1 VVFISVRGRVSFILP
16 RGGLSSVPRSSV
28 PLLNMGFIS
37 RPATPLYLATSFE
50 LLPHQ
55 TFSTPLS
62 SPLHPT
68 RAPLLT
74 VFFIN
79 LRHHVFPFTISPFL
93 PSPGF
98 PPFFGLLSQRWR
110 KAGRKDGCVALS
122 IRPGHYFPF
131 FFNPLPPLCNHA
143 FPRLPCSFT
152 PLSYTSRFHQ
162 FHRFSNVYVLLT
174 EQQPLSDRKL
184 SRRRRVG
191 VVSHPSHFLSPHLPS
206 SFTSPFEVVNSMIF

>member
-131 FFNPLPPLCNHA
+131 FLTPSPPYAITLFLDSRVHSPRCPTLHA
-143 FPRLPCSFT
+143 FTNFIVFQTFMYC
-152 PLSYTSRFHQ
+152 
-162 FHRFSNVYVLLT
+162 
-174 EQQPLSDRKL
+174 
-184 SRRRRVG
+184 
-191 VVSHPSHFLSPHLPS
+191 
-206 SFTSPFEVVNSMIF
+206 